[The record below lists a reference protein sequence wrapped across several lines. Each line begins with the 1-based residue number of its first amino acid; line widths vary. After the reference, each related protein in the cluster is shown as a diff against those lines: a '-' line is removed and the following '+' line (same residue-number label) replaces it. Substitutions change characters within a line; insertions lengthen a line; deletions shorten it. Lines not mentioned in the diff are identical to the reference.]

1 MLLTEQVEMVITS
14 RNAGYY
20 KALGYDIPM
29 KHNDKTGKDVIDV
42 GKKIVVK
49 TNDLPN
55 GSHIRIEYRC
65 DCCGGIFS
73 TEYHDWVSA
82 TYPELGDLCKN
93 CASKI
98 KLPKAVKDK
107 YGFDNVANVSSVIK
121 KKKAT
126 NLERYG
132 NEWAIASSSVK
143 ETIVASIMDRYGVDN
158 AMKSAEVVKK
168 AIKTNNERYGGNS
181 SQCDPDIR
189 AKTIQSCLDKYGVP
203 NAYQSKDIQAKARK
217 TFYKNGTTPS
227 SKAEKEMC
235 NLLVRM
241 YGEDNCYPNYPEGN
255 LSLDC
260 LVVVNG
266 VKIDFEYDGIY
277 WHKGREAKDRARN
290 AVLMNMGYRV
300 VRIKANCVDTMPTME
315 QIKNAVDYLVKDN
328 HHIVFIDMNE

>member
-49 TNDLPN
+49 INDLPN
-55 GSHIRIEYRC
+55 GSHVRIEYRC
-65 DCCGGIFS
+65 DCCGNIFS
-73 TEYHDWVSA
+73 TEYHDWVST

-93 CASKI
+93 CAAKI

-107 YGFDNVANVSSVIK
+107 YGFSNVANVPSVIE

-126 NLERYG
+126 NFERYG
-132 NEWAIASSSVK
+132 NEWAIVSSSVK
-143 ETIVASIMDRYGVDN
+143 ETIVASIMDKYGVDN
-158 AMKSAEVVKK
+158 AMKNAEVVKK

-181 SQCDPDIR
+181 SQCSPDVR
-189 AKTIQSCLDKYGVP
+189 TKSIQSCLNKYGVP

-227 SKAEKEMC
+227 SKAEKHMC
-235 NLLVRM
+235 ELLINIF
-241 YGEDNCYPNYPEGN
+241 GKDSCFPNYPEGN

-260 LVVVNG
+260 FVDIG
-266 VKIDFEYDGIY
+266 GIKIDFEYDGNY
-277 WHKGREAKDRARN
+277 WHKDRAQRDRARN
-290 AVLMNMGYRV
+290 AVLMNLGYKII
-300 VRIKANCVDTMPTME
+300 RIKANNNDDMPSVK
-315 QIKNAVDYLVKDN
+315 QIKDAVDYLVKDN
-328 HHIVFIDMNE
+328 HHLAFIDMNE